1 LSADTCPA
9 NNYISRKLY
18 GAPSMDAL
26 ATRGYRAGRAMVWM
40 RRGESTGYDRTAA
53 HYCDNWL

>member
-1 LSADTCPA
+1 
-9 NNYISRKLY
+9 
-18 GAPSMDAL
+18 MDAL
-26 ATRGYRAGRAMVWM
+26 VKRGYRAGRAMVWM